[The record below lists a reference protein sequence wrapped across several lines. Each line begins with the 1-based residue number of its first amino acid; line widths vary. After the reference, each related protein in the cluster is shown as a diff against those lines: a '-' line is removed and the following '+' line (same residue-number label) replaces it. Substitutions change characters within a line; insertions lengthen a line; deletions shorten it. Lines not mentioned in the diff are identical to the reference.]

1 MFDFLLRP
9 IRRNFGIDKEYY
21 RFIDDMFGFIPNNIE
36 LYKLALIHKSA
47 SQSIGGLSMNNERLE
62 FLGDAVIECVTSDYL
77 YIEFPDRNEGFL
89 TQLRSKIVSRQ
100 SLNDMAHEI
109 GLDKYVITG
118 SNGGGLV
125 QKHIY
130 GDAFEAMV
138 GAIYLDQGYE
148 FVNRL
153 LINNIFYKYL
163 NLEYLTESE
172 TDFKSRLIEWCQKN
186 HHNVVFR
193 TRTVTDS
200 RASAPVFNS
209 TVLIDGMAVGYGS
222 GDSKKTAEQSAA
234 CSVTREIGEEEYT
247 ELLDKL
253 DRMEAE
259 SARRKQQKGTVKAA
273 DAGKS
278 DNNISAETKNRGN
291 NSPAVKRQPDKQPQA
306 QPVAD
311 AVPAKSEE
319 IGLVAAEA
327 EVLVVAE
334 SDNSSAEMVVNEP
347 SETRR
352 RRRRPSRAQK
362 RDGQTENADAQNM
375 MEPANAG
382 SVGFDVDTAAAETAA
397 EPAPERKPSR
407 RRPSRAKKANAE
419 SAVAADKTAA
429 DASAKPGDGD
439 AVSAEEAA
447 PGLPAPT
454 KRRRRSSSRTK
465 KEAPNSEQQAETQ
478 VENI

>member
-9 IRRNFGIDKEYY
+9 IRRHFGIDKEYY

-138 GAIYLDQGYE
+138 GAIYLDQGYD

-153 LINNIFYKYL
+153 LINNIFYKHL

-186 HHNVVFR
+186 HHNVSFR
-193 TRTVTDS
+193 TRSGNDS
-200 RASAPVFNS
+200 HASAPVFNS
-209 TVLIDGMAVGYGS
+209 TVMIDSMAVGYGT
-222 GDSKKTAEQSAA
+222 GDSKKTAEQNAA
-234 CSVTREIGEEEYT
+234 CSVTREISDEDCV

-253 DRMEAE
+253 DRLEAE
-259 SARRKQQKGTVKAA
+259 AVRRDRKTATESSPKGNKPA
-273 DAGKS
+273 DDASEKRNRRRRHSRKRQTDAVQPDVAPTGNEPQVVVAGVVPAVEPEVVTET
-278 DNNISAETKNRGN
+278 ISAEVVAAEVERPKRRRGN
-291 NSPAVKRQPDKQPQA
+291 VSRSRRRDENAVAEADQFVEHQPVPETETADVTQAEETVAVKR
-306 QPVAD
+306 
-311 AVPAKSEE
+311 
-319 IGLVAAEA
+319 
-327 EVLVVAE
+327 
-334 SDNSSAEMVVNEP
+334 
-347 SETRR
+347 
-352 RRRRPSRAQK
+352 
-362 RDGQTENADAQNM
+362 
-375 MEPANAG
+375 
-382 SVGFDVDTAAAETAA
+382 
-397 EPAPERKPSR
+397 PSR
-407 RRPSRAKKANAE
+407 RRSSRALQAETEQPSAANDSTAVDD
-419 SAVAADKTAA
+419 AVAT
-429 DASAKPGDGD
+429 D
-439 AVSAEEAA
+439 AVSQEGIPAERSRS
-447 PGLPAPT
+447 
-454 KRRRRSSSRTK
+454 RRRRTPAAVRNAEDLNT
-465 KEAPNSEQQAETQ
+465 PVQQAEGS
-478 VENI
+478 VETV

>member
-1 MFDFLLRP
+1 MFDFLLRR
-9 IRRNFGIDKEYY
+9 IRRNFGIDTEYY

-36 LYKLALIHKSA
+36 LYKLAMIHKSA

-319 IGLVAAEA
+319 IGSVAAEA
-327 EVLVVAE
+327 EVVVVAE
-334 SDNSSAEMVVNEP
+334 SDNSSAATVVNES

-375 MEPANAG
+375 TEPANAG
-382 SVGFDVDTAAAETAA
+382 SDVDTAAAETAA
-397 EPAPERKPSR
+397 EPASERKPSR

-419 SAVAADKTAA
+419 SAAAADETVA
-429 DASAKPGDGD
+429 DVSAKPGDGD
-439 AVSAEEAA
+439 AVSADEAA
-447 PGLPAPT
+447 QGQPAPT
-454 KRRRRSSSRTK
+454 KRRRRSSSRAK